1 MAGNLVGYEKIDIAL
16 SPTSIASAADT
27 CTKFFPLRSHDKAL
41 FIVTCGTMS
50 ATGAIAMSIL
60 QSQTASTATVSAIGT
75 YATMGADVT
84 GMVLTNV
91 ESAHIISSSGTT
103 GLVDSTLVI
112 NEVTYTFSSTGVGGV
127 ATATSDFAAARLIAT
142 SSVMLPDGIARTW
155 HHLAAYVNHGVY
167 GVKDVTATVS
177 AGTSTGITFT
187 ATEPGDV
194 TIDLTAG
201 TLSTDMPIYSDRSV
215 GYMECHGAE
224 LATSSDYDHVALQ
237 VTPSTVAH
245 IAISLVRGSARYSP
259 DPTALTGDS
268 AV

>member
-1 MAGNLVGYEKIDIAL
+1 MAGALSGYDKIDIAL
-16 SPTSIASAADT
+16 SPTSIATATAT
-27 CTKFFPLRSHDKAL
+27 ATKFFPLRSHDKAL
-41 FIVTCGTMS
+41 FIVMAGTMS
-50 ATGAIAMSIL
+50 ATGAIEMSIF
-60 QSQTASTATVSAIGT
+60 QSQSASTATVSAIGT

-91 ESAHIISSSGTT
+91 ESAHIICSSGTT
-103 GLVDSTLVI
+103 GLIDSTLII
-112 NEVTYTFSSTGVGGV
+112 NGVTYTFSSTGVGGV

-142 SSVMLPDGIARTW
+142 SSVMAAGAEARMF
-155 HHLAAYVNHGVY
+155 HHLAAYVNHATY

-177 AGTSTGITFT
+177 ATSTGIVFS

-201 TLSTDMPIYSDRSV
+201 TLSTSMPIYSDRSV

-224 LATSSDYDHVALQ
+224 LATSSDYDHVGLV
-237 VTPSTVAH
+237 VTPSTVAK